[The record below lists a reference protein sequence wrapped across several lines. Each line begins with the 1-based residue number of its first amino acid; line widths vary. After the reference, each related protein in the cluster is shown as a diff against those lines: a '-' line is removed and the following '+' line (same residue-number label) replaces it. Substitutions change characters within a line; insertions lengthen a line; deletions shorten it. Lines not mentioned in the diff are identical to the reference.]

1 MSKWGKVFEKN
12 LTPFLFGEAS
22 PNPIGYWQKGFRMNR
37 IYAGCKFNFT
47 PFLSFSP
54 QYVFET
60 NYDYDGYLSAVNHY
74 AHVTLSYTVK
84 LFK

>member
-1 MSKWGKVFEKN
+1 
-12 LTPFLFGEAS
+12 
-22 PNPIGYWQKGFRMNR
+22 MNR

-60 NYDYDGYLSAVNHY
+60 NYDYDGYLAAVNHY

>member
-1 MSKWGKVFEKN
+1 MSKWGQVFEKN
-12 LTPFLFGEAS
+12 L
-22 PNPIGYWQKGFRMNR
+22 
-37 IYAGCKFNFT
+37 T

-60 NYDYDGYLSAVNHY
+60 NYDYDGHLAAANHY
-74 AHVTLSYTVK
+74 VYVTLSYTVK